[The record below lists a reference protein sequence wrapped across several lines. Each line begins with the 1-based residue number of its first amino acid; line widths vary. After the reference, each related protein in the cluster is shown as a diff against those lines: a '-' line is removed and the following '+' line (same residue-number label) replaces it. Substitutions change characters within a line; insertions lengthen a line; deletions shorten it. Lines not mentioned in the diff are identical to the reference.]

1 MDLRQVGYV
10 LAVVDEGGFT
20 RGARAAHVAQPSL
33 SQAVR
38 AVERELGVELFQR
51 AGRRVHLTAA
61 GVAFVDAARAV
72 VRDVAT
78 LHAAVDAVRGVVAGT
93 LDLVALP
100 TLAVDPLAALLGR
113 YRRAFPGVTVRVA
126 QPEDIGTA
134 TDLVQRGVSEVALT
148 ELPVAAAL
156 VTHPLEVQELVV
168 VLPPGDPLGRGHGP
182 LPLERLAGVALVAT
196 PMGTS
201 TRTIIEHAF
210 SGVAIRPDVRVE
222 IDQREAILPLV
233 LNGAGAGFLPRS
245 LAAEAELRGAS
256 VRRLRPA
263 LTRPIGLAH
272 RSGVLS
278 PAARAFVDLA
288 TQPGRTEGAAG
299 GSRGARR

>member
-1 MDLRQVGYV
+1 MDLRQVAYV

-20 RGARAAHVAQPSL
+20 RGARAVHVAQPSL
-33 SQAVR
+33 SQSVR
-38 AVERELGVELFQR
+38 ALERELGVALFQR
-51 AGRRVHLTAA
+51 AGRQVRLTAA
-61 GVAFVDAARAV
+61 GVAFVDSARAV

-78 LHAAVDAVRGVVAGT
+78 LTAAVDAVRGVVAGT

-113 YRRAFPGVTVRVA
+113 YRTAFPGVTVRVA
-126 QPEDIGTA
+126 QPEDAGTA
-134 TDLVQRGVSEVALT
+134 TELVQRGDCEVALT
-148 ELPVAAAL
+148 ELPVPNPL
-156 VTHPLEVQELVV
+156 VSHPLEVQELVV

-182 LPLERLAGVALVAT
+182 LALERLAGVALIAT
-196 PMGTS
+196 PAGTS
-201 TRTIIEHAF
+201 TRAIIDLAF
-210 SGVAIRPDVRVE
+210 SGVAVQPTIRVE

-233 LNGAGAGFLPRS
+233 LNGAGAAILPRS
-245 LAAEAELRGAS
+245 LTAEAERLGAG

-272 RSGVLS
+272 RAGVLS

-288 TQPGRTEGAAG
+288 T
-299 GSRGARR
+299 S

>member
-38 AVERELGVELFQR
+38 ALERELGVELFQR
-51 AGRRVHLTAA
+51 AGRQVHLTAA
-61 GVAFVDAARAV
+61 GTAFVEVARAV
-72 VRDVAT
+72 VRDMAT
-78 LHAAVDAVRGVVAGT
+78 LRAAVDAVRGVIAGS

-100 TLAVDPLAALLGR
+100 TLAVDPLAALIGN
-113 YRRAFPGVTVRVA
+113 YRRSFPGVTVRVA
-126 QPEDIGTA
+126 QPEDVGTA
-134 TDLVQRGVSEVALT
+134 TDLVQRGDCEIALA
-148 ELPVAAAL
+148 ELPVLPPL
-156 VTHPLEVQELVV
+156 VSHPLEVQELVV
-168 VLPPGDPLGRGHGP
+168 VLPPGDPLGRAHGP

-196 PMGTS
+196 PVGTS
-201 TRTIIEHAF
+201 TRAIIDQAF
-210 SGVAIRPDVRVE
+210 AARAVKPEVRVE

-233 LNGAGAGFLPRS
+233 LNGAGAAILPSR
-245 LAAEAELRGAS
+245 LVDAAAHRGAT

-263 LTRPIGLAH
+263 LIRRIGLAH
-272 RSGVLS
+272 RPGVLS

-288 TQPGRTEGAAG
+288 LGAA
-299 GSRGARR
+299 

>member
-38 AVERELGVELFQR
+38 ALERELGVELFQR
-51 AGRRVHLTAA
+51 AGRRVRLTAA
-61 GVAFVDAARAV
+61 GAAFVEAARAV
-72 VRDVAT
+72 TRDMAT

-113 YRRAFPGVTVRVA
+113 YRSAFPGVAVKVA
-126 QPEDIGTA
+126 QPEDTGTA
-134 TDLVQRGVSEVALT
+134 TDLVQRGDCEVAIT
-148 ELPVAAAL
+148 ELPVPRAL
-156 VTHPLEVQELVV
+156 VAHPLEVQELVA
-168 VLPPGDPLGRGHGP
+168 VLPPGHELGRAQGP
-182 LPLERLAGVALVAT
+182 LAIERLAGVALVAT
-196 PMGTS
+196 PIGTS
-201 TRTIIEHAF
+201 TRAIIELAF
-210 SGVAIRPDVRVE
+210 GAATVKPDVRVE

-233 LNGAGAGFLPRS
+233 LNGAGAAILPRR
-245 LAAEAELRGAS
+245 LIDAAEHRGAT

-263 LTRPIGLAH
+263 LVRPIGLAH
-272 RSGVLS
+272 REAVLS

-288 TQPGRTEGAAG
+288 VGLRT
-299 GSRGARR
+299 

>member
-38 AVERELGVELFQR
+38 SLERELGVELFLR
-51 AGRRVHLTAA
+51 AGRQVRLTAA
-61 GVAFVDAARAV
+61 GAVFVDAARAV
-72 VRDVAT
+72 VRDLAT
-78 LHAAVDAVRGVVAGT
+78 LHAAVEAVRGVITGT

-100 TLAVDPLAALLGR
+100 TLAVDPLASILGS
-113 YRRAFPGVTVRVA
+113 YRRAFPGVTVSVA

-134 TDLVQRGVSEVALT
+134 TELVQRGDCEVALT
-148 ELPVAAAL
+148 ELPVPAPL
-156 VTHPLEVQELVV
+156 VSHPLEVQELVV
-168 VLPPGDPLGRGHGP
+168 VFPPGDPLGHGRGA
-182 LPLERLAGVALVAT
+182 LALDRLGGVALVAT
-196 PMGTS
+196 PPGTS
-201 TRTIIEHAF
+201 TRAIIEHALGAV
-210 SGVAIRPDVRVE
+210 GVKPNVCVE

-233 LNGAGAGFLPRS
+233 LNGAGAAILPRR
-245 LAAEAELRGAS
+245 LVDAAEHHGAG

-272 RSGVLS
+272 REGVLS

-288 TQPGRTEGAAG
+288 V
-299 GSRGARR
+299 SS

>member
-38 AVERELGVELFQR
+38 ALERELGVELFQR
-51 AGRRVHLTAA
+51 AGHRVRLTAA
-61 GVAFVDAARAV
+61 GTVFVESARAV

-78 LHAAVDAVRGVVAGT
+78 LHAAVDAVRGVVEGT

-100 TLAVDPLAALLGR
+100 TLAVDPLAAILGR
-113 YRRAFPGVTVRVA
+113 YRRAFPGVTVRVV
-126 QPEDIGTA
+126 QPEDIATA
-134 TDLVQRGVSEVALT
+134 TELVQRGDSEVAVT
-148 ELPVAAAL
+148 DLPVPPPL
-156 VTHPLEVQELVV
+156 VSHPLEVQELVV
-168 VLPPGDPLGRGHGP
+168 VLPPGHPLARGHGP
-182 LPLERLAGVALVAT
+182 LSVERLAGIALVAT
-196 PMGTS
+196 PIGTS
-201 TRTIIEHAF
+201 TRAVIEHALAAA
-210 SGVAIRPDVRVE
+210 GVQPDVRVE

-233 LNGAGAGFLPRS
+233 LNGAGAAILPRS
-245 LAAEAELRGAS
+245 LTTEAEVRGAT

-288 TQPGRTEGAAG
+288 LTP
-299 GSRGARR
+299 

>member
-38 AVERELGVELFQR
+38 ALERELGVELFQR
-51 AGRRVHLTAA
+51 AGHRVKLTAA
-61 GVAFVDAARAV
+61 GTVFVEAARSVA
-72 VRDVAT
+72 RDVAT
-78 LHAAVDAVRGVVAGT
+78 LRAAVDAVRGVVEGT

-100 TLAVDPLAALLGR
+100 TLAVDPLAAILGR
-113 YRRAFPGVTVRVA
+113 YRRAFPGVTVHVV
-126 QPEDIGTA
+126 QPEDVATA
-134 TDLVQRGVSEVALT
+134 TELVQRGDSEVAVT
-148 ELPVAAAL
+148 DLPVPPPL
-156 VTHPLEVQELVV
+156 VSHLLEVQELVV
-168 VLPPGDPLGRGHGP
+168 VLPPGHALARGHGP
-182 LPLERLAGVALVAT
+182 VSVERLAGIALVAT
-196 PMGTS
+196 PIGTS
-201 TRTIIEHAF
+201 TRAVIEHALAEA
-210 SGVAIRPDVRVE
+210 GVQPDVRVE

-233 LNGAGAGFLPRS
+233 LNGAGAAILPRS
-245 LAAEAELRGAS
+245 LAAEAEVRGAT

-263 LTRPIGLAH
+263 LTRPIGLAY

-288 TQPGRTEGAAG
+288 LTP
-299 GSRGARR
+299 

>member
-33 SQAVR
+33 SQAVK
-38 AVERELGVELFQR
+38 ALERELGVELFQR
-51 AGRRVHLTAA
+51 AGRQVRLTAA

-78 LHAAVDAVRGVVAGT
+78 LRAAVEAVQGVIAGT
-93 LDLVALP
+93 LDVVALP
-100 TLAVDPLAALLGR
+100 TLAVDPLAGIIGR
-113 YRRAFPGVTVRVA
+113 YRRAFPGVTVKVA
-126 QPEDIGTA
+126 QPEDTDTA
-134 TDLVQRGVSEVALT
+134 TGLVQRGDYEVALT
-148 ELPVAAAL
+148 DLPVPATL
-156 VTHPLEVQELVV
+156 VSHPLEVQELVV
-168 VLPPGDPLGRGHGP
+168 VLPPGDALGRGRGP
-182 LPLERLAGVALVAT
+182 LELERLAGVALVAT

-201 TRTIIEHAF
+201 TRAIIEHAF
-210 SGVAIRPDVRVE
+210 AGIAVRPDVRVE
-222 IDQREAILPLV
+222 INQREAILPLV
-233 LNGAGAGFLPRS
+233 LNGAGAAFLPRR
-245 LAAEAELRGAS
+245 LAEEAENRGAS

-272 RSGVLS
+272 RAGVLS

-288 TQPGRTEGAAG
+288 VGA
-299 GSRGARR
+299 

>member
-38 AVERELGVELFQR
+38 GLERELGVELFQR
-51 AGRRVHLTAA
+51 AGRRVRLTAA
-61 GVAFVDAARAV
+61 GTAFVDAARAV

-78 LHAAVDAVRGVVAGT
+78 LRSAVDAVRGVVSGT

-100 TLAVDPLAALLGR
+100 TLAVDPLAAVLGR

-126 QPEDIGTA
+126 QPEDVGTA
-134 TDLVQRGVSEVALT
+134 TDLVQRGDCEVAVT
-148 ELPVAAAL
+148 ELPVPLPL
-156 VTHPLEVQELVV
+156 VSHPLEVQELVL
-168 VLPPGDPLGRGHGP
+168 VLPPDNPLGRGRGP
-182 LPLERLAGVALVAT
+182 LDLARLAGVALVAT
-196 PMGTS
+196 PLGTS
-201 TRTIIEHAF
+201 TRAIIESAF
-210 SGVAIRPDVRVE
+210 AGVAIRPDVRVE

-233 LNGAGAGFLPRS
+233 LNGAGAAILPRS
-245 LAAEAELRGAS
+245 LAAEAELRGAR

-272 RSGVLS
+272 RAGVLS

-288 TQPGRTEGAAG
+288 VGA
-299 GSRGARR
+299 

>member
-51 AGRRVHLTAA
+51 AGRRVRLTAA
-61 GVAFVDAARAV
+61 GVAFVEAARV
-72 VRDVAT
+72 VIRDVAT
-78 LHAAVDAVRGVVAGT
+78 LHAAVDAVRGVVEGT

-113 YRRAFPGVTVRVA
+113 YRRAFPGVSVRVA
-126 QPEDIGTA
+126 QPEDTGTA
-134 TDLVQRGVSEVALT
+134 TGLVQRGDSEVALT
-148 ELPVAAAL
+148 ELPVPDAL

-168 VLPPGDPLGRGHGP
+168 VLPPGDPLARGRGP
-182 LPLERLAGVALVAT
+182 LALERLAGVALVAT
-196 PMGTS
+196 PVGTS
-201 TRTIIEHAF
+201 TRTIIDNAF
-210 SGVAIRPDVRVE
+210 AGAALRADVRVE

-233 LNGAGAGFLPRS
+233 LNGAGAAFLPRS

-256 VRRLRPA
+256 VRRLRPV
-263 LTRPIGLAH
+263 LTRRIGIAH
-272 RSGVLS
+272 RAGVLS

-288 TQPGRTEGAAG
+288 VPDATL
-299 GSRGARR
+299 GSYARLASP

>member
-1 MDLRQVGYV
+1 MDLRQIGYV

-38 AVERELGVELFQR
+38 AVERELGVELFER
-51 AGRRVHLTAA
+51 TGRRVRLTAA
-61 GVAFVDAARAV
+61 GVAFVKAARTV

-78 LHAAVDAVRGVVAGT
+78 LHAAVDAVRGVVEGT

-100 TLAVDPLAALLGR
+100 TLAVDPLAGLLGR
-113 YRRAFPGVTVRVA
+113 YRQAYPGVTVRVA

-134 TDLVQRGVSEVALT
+134 TELVQRGDCEVAVT
-148 ELPVAAAL
+148 ELPVPRAL
-156 VTHPLEVQELVV
+156 VSHPLEVQELVV
-168 VLPPGDPLGRGHGP
+168 VLPPGNPLGGGRGA
-182 LPLERLAGVALVAT
+182 LALQRLAGVALVAT
-196 PMGTS
+196 PLGTS
-201 TRTIIEHAF
+201 TRTIIELAF
-210 SGVAIRPDVRVE
+210 SGVDVRPDVRVE

-233 LNGAGAGFLPRS
+233 LNGAGAAFLPRS

-272 RSGVLS
+272 RAGVLS

-288 TQPGRTEGAAG
+288 VATEE
-299 GSRGARR
+299 R

>member
-1 MDLRQVGYV
+1 MDLRQIGYV

-20 RGARAAHVAQPSL
+20 RGARAAHIAQPSL

-38 AVERELGVELFQR
+38 AVERELGVELFER
-51 AGRRVHLTAA
+51 TGRRVRLTAA
-61 GVAFVDAARAV
+61 GVAFVAAARTV

-78 LHAAVDAVRGVVAGT
+78 LHAAVDAVRGVVEGT

-100 TLAVDPLAALLGR
+100 TLAVDPLAGLLGR
-113 YRRAFPGVTVRVA
+113 YRQAYPGVTVRVA

-134 TDLVQRGVSEVALT
+134 TELVQRGDCEVAVT
-148 ELPVAAAL
+148 ELPVPRAL
-156 VTHPLEVQELVV
+156 VSHPLEVQELVV
-168 VLPPGDPLGRGHGP
+168 VLPPGNPLGDRRGA
-182 LPLERLAGVALVAT
+182 LALERLAGVALVAT
-196 PMGTS
+196 PLGTS
-201 TRTIIEHAF
+201 TRTIIELAF
-210 SGVAIRPDVRVE
+210 SGVDVRPEVRVE

-233 LNGAGAGFLPRS
+233 LNGAGAAFLPRS

-272 RSGVLS
+272 RAGALS

-288 TQPGRTEGAAG
+288 VATEE
-299 GSRGARR
+299 S

>member
-38 AVERELGVELFQR
+38 ALERELGVELFQR
-51 AGRRVHLTAA
+51 AGRRVRLTAA
-61 GVAFVDAARAV
+61 GAAFVEVARAV

-78 LHAAVDAVRGVVAGT
+78 LHAAVEAVRGVITGT

-100 TLAVDPLAALLGR
+100 TLAVDPLAALIGR

-126 QPEDIGTA
+126 QPEDAATA
-134 TDLVQRGVSEVALT
+134 TDLVRRGDCEVALT
-148 ELPVAAAL
+148 ELPVLPPL
-156 VTHPLEVQELVV
+156 VSHPLEVQELVV
-168 VLPPGDPLGRGHGP
+168 VLPPGDPLGRARGP
-182 LPLERLAGVALVAT
+182 LRLERLAGVSLVAT
-196 PMGTS
+196 PVGTS
-201 TRTIIEHAF
+201 TRAIIDQAF
-210 SGVAIRPDVRVE
+210 GALAVKPEVRVE

-233 LNGAGAGFLPRS
+233 LNGAGAAILPRR
-245 LAAEAELRGAS
+245 LVDEAEHRGAS
-256 VRRLRPA
+256 IRPIRPA
-263 LTRPIGLAH
+263 LVRRIGLAH
-272 RSGVLS
+272 RAGVLS

-288 TQPGRTEGAAG
+288 LDPTGQATAERDAVP
-299 GSRGARR
+299 

>member
-38 AVERELGVELFQR
+38 ALERELGVELFQR
-51 AGRRVHLTAA
+51 AGRQVRLTAA
-61 GVAFVDAARAV
+61 GTAFVEAARTV

-78 LHAAVDAVRGVVAGT
+78 LRAAVEAVQGVIAGT
-93 LDLVALP
+93 LDVVALP
-100 TLAVDPLAALLGR
+100 TLAVDPLAAIIGR
-113 YRRAFPGVTVRVA
+113 YRRAFPGVTVKVA

-134 TDLVQRGVSEVALT
+134 TDLVQRGDCEVALT
-148 ELPVAAAL
+148 ELPVPPTL
-156 VTHPLEVQELVV
+156 VSHPLEVQELVV
-168 VLPPGDPLGRGHGP
+168 VLPPGDALGHGHGP
-182 LPLERLAGVALVAT
+182 LALERLAGVALVAT
-196 PMGTS
+196 PLGTS
-201 TRTIIEHAF
+201 TRAIIESAF
-210 SGVAIRPDVRVE
+210 AGIAIRPDVRVE

-233 LNGAGAGFLPRS
+233 LNGAGAAFLPRR
-245 LAAEAELRGAS
+245 LAEEAENRGAS

-272 RSGVLS
+272 RADVLS

-288 TQPGRTEGAAG
+288 VGA
-299 GSRGARR
+299 